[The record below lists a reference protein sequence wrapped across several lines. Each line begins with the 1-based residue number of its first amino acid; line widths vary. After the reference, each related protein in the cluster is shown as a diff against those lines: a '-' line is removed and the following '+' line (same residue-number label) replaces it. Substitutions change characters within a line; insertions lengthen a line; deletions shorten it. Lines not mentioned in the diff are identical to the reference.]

1 MHQPL
6 SARLNAGI
14 TLIELITVML
24 LLGILAVGVTSYL
37 RLGATMY
44 TEATSVQQVLQ
55 QSRFALERV
64 TREVRGAVPGSVRVS
79 GNANNSINCVEFA
92 PVAQSGVYR
101 DLPLFPLNRDWI
113 AVTTI
118 DKDTDWS
125 VNNNQ
130 RLVVYA
136 TDASH
141 VYDLSQARSADIA
154 TNQSAID
161 DADGNAHTRRIRLL
175 NNRPGQTTFA
185 MQSPQKRFYIANRP
199 VSFCRQGNELHR
211 YSNYGFSTA
220 QPLPPNV
227 AGELMAVGINNGND
241 AMFRY
246 ADANVSLTRSA
257 ILHLFWRLNPAVDVG
272 QDLSF
277 NHEIHVPNVP

>member
-1 MHQPL
+1 MHQP
-6 SARLNAGI
+6 SSTRLNAGI
-14 TLIELITVML
+14 TLVELITVML

-64 TREVRGAVPGSVRVS
+64 TREVRGAVPGSVRVN
-79 GNANNSINCVEFA
+79 GNSNNSINCVEFA
-92 PVAQSGVYR
+92 PVAQSGIYR
-101 DLPLFPLNRDWI
+101 DLPLVPINRNWI
-113 AVTTI
+113 GVTTI
-118 DKDTDWS
+118 DTAWS
-125 VNNNQ
+125 VNNSQ
-130 RLVVYA
+130 RLVIYA
-136 TDASH
+136 TEARH
-141 VYDLSQARSADIA
+141 IYDLSQYRSADIA
-154 TNQSAID
+154 TDQSAMD

-175 NNRPGQTTFA
+175 NNRPGQTNFGWE
-185 MQSPQKRFYIANRP
+185 SPQKRFYIANQP
-199 VSFCRQGNELHR
+199 VSFCRQGNELRR

-227 AGELMAVGINNGND
+227 PGELMAVGINNANE

-246 ADANVSLTRSA
+246 STANVSLTRSA
-257 ILHLFWRLNPAVDVG
+257 ILHLFWRLSPVVDVG
-272 QDLSF
+272 QDLAF